1 MRRVSGLGDPNVK
14 RLKNLSWLT
23 ASQLSKLTKALSASW
38 VDKRGIIFDEESSP
52 DTAYIL
58 LSGVARFTC
67 RNRNGRRAVV
77 LMLSPGMIPSFPP
90 PVVGINYSFRCEAVT
105 DCRVGTIDWG
115 MFVEICLGAR
125 SADFKRLAANYIGR
139 WNAVQ
144 LRCSNFMGCTLAE
157 RLALILLE
165 LSDDFGIR
173 DALGMRLTVKARHKD
188 LAELL
193 GASRPRVS
201 EYMKEFDHKGLVA
214 RRARQL
220 IVKRDRLENFLLQ
233 THSGYRDSEAHE
245 VDGRPTARA
254 SGFSKQLSP

>member
-23 ASQLSKLTKALSASW
+23 ASKLSKLTKALSASW
-38 VDKRGIIFDEESSP
+38 VDKRGIIFDEKSSS
-52 DTAYIL
+52 DAAYVL

-77 LMLSPGMIPSFPP
+77 LMLSPGMMPSFPP
-90 PVVGINYSFRCEAVT
+90 PVIGIDYSFRCEAVT

-144 LRCSNFMGCTLAE
+144 LRCSNFMSCTLAE

-173 DALGMRLTVKARHKD
+173 DVLGMRLTVKARHKD

-201 EYMKEFDHKGLVA
+201 EYMKEFEHKGLVA

-233 THSGYRDSEAHE
+233 THSGYRDGEAHE
-245 VDGRPTARA
+245 ATDRPTARA
-254 SGFSKQLSP
+254 SGVLSD

>member
-1 MRRVSGLGDPNVK
+1 MRRVSAQRNQLK
-14 RLKNLSWLT
+14 ELKNFSWLT
-23 ASQLSKLTKALSASW
+23 ASQLSKLTKALSATW
-38 VDKRGIIFDEESSP
+38 VDKRGIIFDEKSSP

-58 LSGVARFTC
+58 LSGVARITR
-67 RNRNGRRAVV
+67 RNRTGRRAVAF
-77 LMLSPGMIPSFPP
+77 MLAPGMIPSFPP
-90 PVVGINYSFRCEAVT
+90 PVIGIDYSFRCEAVT

-139 WNAVQ
+139 WDAVQ
-144 LRCSNFMGCTLAE
+144 LRCSNFMSCTLAE
-157 RLALILLE
+157 RLALVLLE

-173 DALGMRLTVKARHKD
+173 NALGMRLTVKARHKD

-201 EYMKEFDHKGLVA
+201 EYMKEFEDKGLVA

-233 THSGYRDSEAHE
+233 PYSGYRDGEAHE

-254 SGFSKQLSP
+254 SAF